1 MIIQLIMNN
10 ECFSDESTVDKEWL
24 QQTQANIH
32 MIFEKIM
39 NNPELHWKVK
49 LEMVSMIKDIVDDC
63 SVTLQ
68 LSLPLLIR
76 KLAQYTADEN
86 DQVQEKANKAV
97 KSLGLISKLDLDS
110 AVRQNLYDIAT
121 CLPRI
126 ISQGSMFTFHII
138 YFII

>member
-1 MIIQLIMNN
+1 MNN